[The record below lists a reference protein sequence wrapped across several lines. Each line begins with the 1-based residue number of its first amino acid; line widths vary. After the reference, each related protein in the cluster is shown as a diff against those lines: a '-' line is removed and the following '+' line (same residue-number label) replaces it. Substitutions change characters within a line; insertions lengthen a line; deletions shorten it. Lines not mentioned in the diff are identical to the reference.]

1 MTNRFV
7 DGCEMSSEP
16 GTDKLLFFGDSKM
29 ALRDSGEFRLS

>member
-7 DGCEMSSEP
+7 DECLMLSEL

-29 ALRDSGEFRLS
+29 DLRDSGEF